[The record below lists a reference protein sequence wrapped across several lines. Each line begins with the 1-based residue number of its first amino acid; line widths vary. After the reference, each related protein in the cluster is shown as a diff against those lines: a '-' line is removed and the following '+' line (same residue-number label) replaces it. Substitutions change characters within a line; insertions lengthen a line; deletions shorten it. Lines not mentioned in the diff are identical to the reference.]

1 MKFARVN
8 LEPESFGDPRFAHL
22 ARLLGMPGGDGHF
35 ALIKVALI
43 WSWQTEHYTPEAPC
57 FHVPEDVVEMALGVD
72 GATGRAALV
81 RSRLAE
87 ETPDGL
93 RMRGSSH
100 DRTGWLWRIRDRAEA
115 GGRAKAEN
123 AKRKKAHESLPVA
136 DSKHAQGMPR
146 ETPLSSLF
154 SVPEDLSHTGRAREG
169 HAVQGPVT
177 NAMAGCDQDVP
188 GKPDEAPPVRGPDSI
203 LELVREAAAALNA
216 ERARLDPS
224 ALPIDDSTAGAV
236 VARLAATATADRRR
250 KLMHAVAC
258 VVAKARVLRSLEPLR
273 WSTFG
278 TEAAW
283 AYVVDSSVA
292 DYARSTDVRGSRDGP
307 RRPPHATAAPARP
320 RPIRDL

>member
-43 WSWQTEHYTPEAPC
+43 WSWQTEHYTPDAPC

-72 GATGRAALV
+72 GAAARAALV

-100 DRTGWLWRIRDRAEA
+100 DRTGWLWRIRNKSQA
-115 GGRAKAEN
+115 GGHAKAES
-123 AKRKKAHESLPVA
+123 AKRKKANESLPGA
-136 DSKHAQGMPR
+136 EHGHASGVPG
-146 ETPLSSLF
+146 ETPLSSLL
-154 SVPEDLSHTGRAREG
+154 SVPEDLSHPAGARE
-169 HAVQGPVT
+169 PVHPVDPSE
-177 NAMAGCDQDVP
+177 GWERDVP